1 MTTSA
6 RIRGDFMNLIIKE
19 NINNVEEYNHLY
31 DAVGWGAYDSE
42 ISKKA
47 LSNTIYSVSIYDG
60 EKIVGYGRIIGDG
73 IVFLYI
79 HDVMVLPECQGNG
92 IGTLIMNKL
101 LEYVEKVKIQNCDLR
116 VYLGAS
122 KGKESFYKKFGFVTR
137 NECGV
142 GEGMILK

>member
-1 MTTSA
+1 
-6 RIRGDFMNLIIKE
+6 MNLIIKE
-19 NINNVEEYNHLY
+19 NINNVEEYNLLY
-31 DAVGWGAYDSE
+31 DAVEWGSYDVE

-47 LSNTIYSVSIYDG
+47 LENTIYSVSIYDE

-79 HDVMVLPECQGNG
+79 HDVMVLPEYQGKG
-92 IGTLIMNKL
+92 IGSLIMNKL
-101 LEYVEKVKIQNCDLR
+101 LENIEKVKIQNSDLR

-122 KGKESFYKKFGFVTR
+122 EGKEDFYRKFGFMTR
-137 NECGV
+137 DEYGI